1 MNDFATYFHEIFEKL
16 KLIKKFEIYIHQ
28 RENFAHEANVY
39 NRLELLQNTMTNNY
53 HLKSVTQLLDVSYS
67 YQLYKNINISVYSEY
82 IIKNKELKT
91 KFVTALNY
99 ILDTLVTPEKFEQI
113 TVIYNEYNIYGYRL

>member
-1 MNDFATYFHEIFEKL
+1 ML
-16 KLIKKFEIYIHQ
+16 KL
-28 RENFAHEANVY
+28 
-39 NRLELLQNTMTNNY
+39 L
-53 HLKSVTQLLDVSYS
+53 S
-67 YQLYKNINISVYSEY
+67 NISVYSEY